1 MGALLLRLSAF
12 VLSGLIFKV
21 LSGIG
26 LSVFTYYAINTVFD
40 NYITQAYQSMNGF
53 SPLVLALIG
62 ISGVDQGISILVGA
76 LTFTIY
82 LKSLSLIFT
91 RSA

>member
-1 MGALLLRLSAF
+1 MASILIRVLSYIA
-12 VLSGLIFKV
+12 SGLIFRM
-21 LSGIG
+21 LTGLG
-26 LSVFTYYAINTVFD
+26 LSVFTAYSLNTVFD
-40 NYITQAYQSMNGF
+40 NYITLAYQNMNGF
-53 SPLVLALIG
+53 SPMIMAFIG
-62 ISGVDQGISILVGA
+62 LSGADQGISILVGA

>member
-1 MGALLLRLSAF
+1 MASILIRILSYFA
-12 VLSGLIFKV
+12 SGLIFRM

-26 LSVFTYYAINTVFD
+26 LSVFTAYGLNTVFD
-40 NYITQAYQSMNGF
+40 NYITLAYQNMNGF
-53 SPLVLALIG
+53 SPMVMAFVGLAGL
-62 ISGVDQGISILVGA
+62 DQAISILVGA